1 MAESGRVKV
10 PAGWIENA
18 PSAGGNKTQFMTPE
32 QMEEQRKRALS
43 ASAGQS
49 AGGRVD
55 TPQLV
60 VPGDPDGS
68 MRIQLRA
75 TASDKQE
82 WSVGS
87 EGEREILIKRV
98 GVSALHAKIVN
109 DGKRWK
115 VVDQLSANGTF
126 VNGKRCNVSYL
137 SSGDRIA
144 FGSVEC
150 IFQLPKGGGGGGGA
164 SPSRSTGSSDGK
176 VKKVLIIAGIAFVIT
191 LVVLFVL
198 LSKLGW
204 L

>member
-1 MAESGRVKV
+1 VAESGRVKV

-43 ASAGQS
+43 ANVGQS
-49 AGGRVD
+49 PAGRVD

-68 MRIQLRA
+68 TRIQLRA

-150 IFQLPKGGGGGGGA
+150 VFQLPKGGGAAAPG
-164 SPSRSTGSSDGK
+164 RSAGSSDGK
-176 VKKVLIIAGIAFVIT
+176 LKKVLIIAGIAFVIT

-198 LSKLGW
+198 LSRLGW